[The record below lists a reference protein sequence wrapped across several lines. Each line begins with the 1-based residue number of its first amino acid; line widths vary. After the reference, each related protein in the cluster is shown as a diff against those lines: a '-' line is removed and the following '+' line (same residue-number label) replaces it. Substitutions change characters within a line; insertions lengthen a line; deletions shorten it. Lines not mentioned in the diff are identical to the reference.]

1 MDLGFQKNW
10 IEAAKDL
17 PSMSAIFVSKDFWDE
32 FMERSNL
39 HPSLKRLLSDIRLE
53 LFSDQG
59 QGPTFK
65 YSASKWGH
73 TQENVRDRLEYL
85 ANLFERCAAVRINS
99 CIICPH
105 RIFKKKEARA
115 SQRIYI

>member
-99 CIICPH
+99 CIIE
-105 RIFKKKEARA
+105 FKKRKHVLRNG
-115 SQRIYI
+115 IYI